1 MNYDSILIRHEMSG
15 FETEQ
20 NIGKIIEREGQL
32 VAKGCDIISVRG
44 KEFDKEL

>member
-20 NIGKIIEREGQL
+20 NIGKIIERE
-32 VAKGCDIISVRG
+32 RG
-44 KEFDKEL
+44 AAGGKRL